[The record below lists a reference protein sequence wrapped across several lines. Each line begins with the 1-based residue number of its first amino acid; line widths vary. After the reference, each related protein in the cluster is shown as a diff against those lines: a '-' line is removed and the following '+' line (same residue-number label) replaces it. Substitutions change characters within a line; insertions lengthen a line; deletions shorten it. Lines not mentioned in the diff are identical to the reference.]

1 MAFFTYL
8 GFSPTSTLVVPRQYF
23 IMLDVLILCL
33 FSLVLFCLQCYIV
46 VLRPRLGCFL
56 LGKSWSFQGID
67 RGCLSPFVSLGFG
80 ITLSPTM
87 LVMVVRSVP
96 SFFDE

>member
-1 MAFFTYL
+1 MAFVIHL
-8 GFSPTSTLVVPRQYF
+8 GFFPTSTLVVPRQYF
-23 IMLDVLILCL
+23 IMLVVLRLCL
-33 FSLVLFCLQCYIV
+33 FSLVLFFLQCYIV

-67 RGCLSPFVSLGFG
+67 RGCLFPFVSLGFG

-87 LVMVVRSVP
+87 LVMVVCSVP